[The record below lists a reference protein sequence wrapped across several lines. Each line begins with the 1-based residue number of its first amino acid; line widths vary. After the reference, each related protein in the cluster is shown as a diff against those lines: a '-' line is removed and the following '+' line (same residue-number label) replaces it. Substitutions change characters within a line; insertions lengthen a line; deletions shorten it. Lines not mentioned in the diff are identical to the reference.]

1 MNQENDTK
9 LDAITSEPDHEEDTG
24 HSDAPE
30 EEKGPEDP
38 DKKEES
44 YQRRIRSSLT
54 GIIRKKRLVLS
65 LIVFIAAVLVVST
78 LFLSRLS
85 FFGKMSSFEA
95 EDTVIPDDFR
105 EEKLA
110 PFFIPLSESELGK
123 MAAVDVVALWD
134 DLTSLRFQKKEHQIR
149 NRLYQFL
156 VHFEEKEVDLQ
167 GKVSSLQSQM
177 SGIVR
182 ESLGI
187 EDLSI
192 RVREI
197 KIY

>member
-1 MNQENDTK
+1 MNQENDLE
-9 LDAITSEPDHEEDTG
+9 LDVITSEPDKEEDTG
-24 HSDAPE
+24 HSEAPE
-30 EEKGPEDP
+30 EEKGPEEP

-44 YQRRIRSSLT
+44 YQGRIRSSFA
-54 GIIRKKRLVLS
+54 GIIRKKRLMLS
-65 LIVFIAAVLVVST
+65 LIVFVAAVVVVST

-85 FFGKMSSFEA
+85 FFGKRSPFAA
-95 EDTVIPDDFR
+95 EDIVIPDNFR

-110 PFFIPLSESELGK
+110 PFFIPLSEGESGN
-123 MAAVDVVALWD
+123 MAAVDAVALWD

-156 VHFEEKEVDLQ
+156 VHFEEGEVDLK
-167 GKVSSLQSQM
+167 GKVSSIQSQM
-177 SGIVR
+177 SSIVR

-187 EDLSI
+187 EDVTI